1 MEEKILKL
9 AEVFKEKTKKECY
22 KVTVVDGEVGI
33 LDDKLGGNPYLPV
46 GEEYPKDKSGEYM
59 PLLLQVNLKNV
70 DLKGYPKKGI
80 LEIFTDKALNW
91 PCEYAIKYFEE
102 GLEYQTEFPEID
114 VSKYI
119 LNTSFKIELEKTIA
133 HMPIGDYRFN
143 DVLCS
148 AANEL
153 FGCSYTDYFDLE
165 EFFGDSKWFD
175 SFYEKLNNPGIVIGG
190 YADFTQTDPRDY
202 ELENKDE
209 CLFKLD
215 SNYDYD
221 VFYIGD
227 SGILFALI
235 SQEDIEECKFEEA
248 VVDWDCC

>member
-22 KVTVVDGEVGI
+22 KVNVVDGDVGI
-33 LDDKLGGNPYLPV
+33 LDDKLGGKPYLPV
-46 GEEYPKDKSGEYM
+46 GEEYPKDNSGEYM
-59 PLLLQVNLKNV
+59 PLLLQVNLKNI

-80 LEIFTDKALNW
+80 LEIFTDKDVNW
-91 PCEYAIKYFEE
+91 PCEYVIKYFEE
-102 GLEYQTEFPEID
+102 GLEYQTELPEID
-114 VSKYI
+114 TKNYI
-119 LNTSFKIELEKTIA
+119 LNTSVKIELEKTIA

-148 AANEL
+148 TANEL

-165 EFFGDSKWFD
+165 EFFDNPDWFD
-175 SFYEKLNNPGIVIGG
+175 TFYGEIENPSIVIGG

-202 ELENKDE
+202 ELEDKDE

-221 VFYIGD
+221 VFCIGD

-235 SQEDIEECKFEEA
+235 SQEEIEECKFEEA